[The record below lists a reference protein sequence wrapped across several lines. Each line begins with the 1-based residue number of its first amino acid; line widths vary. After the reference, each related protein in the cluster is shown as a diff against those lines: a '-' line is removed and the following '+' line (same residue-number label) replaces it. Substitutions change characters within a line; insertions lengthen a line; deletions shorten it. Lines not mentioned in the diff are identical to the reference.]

1 MLPDEKRKLWDL
13 RFGMLSEPLQ
23 IEVVVR
29 ISRCPPS
36 MFMVWICYS
45 GICFCG
51 PFVRHR
57 PRRQWDLSQQK
68 LSPKEGAEST
78 SAPSDF
84 FRTIEPLKKV
94 SLQGQAQVTKKGAGH
109 GDAGGGVG
117 KQQGRLD

>member
-45 GICFCG
+45 GICCYG
-51 PFVRHR
+51 LGQYPTDRYI
-57 PRRQWDLSQQK
+57 
-68 LSPKEGAEST
+68 A
-78 SAPSDF
+78 
-84 FRTIEPLKKV
+84 IPLKLDAKILPDNV
-94 SLQGQAQVTKKGAGH
+94 SGFRLYLTVPYIWVVVKIMVPF
-109 GDAGGGVG
+109 GVP
-117 KQQGRLD
+117 